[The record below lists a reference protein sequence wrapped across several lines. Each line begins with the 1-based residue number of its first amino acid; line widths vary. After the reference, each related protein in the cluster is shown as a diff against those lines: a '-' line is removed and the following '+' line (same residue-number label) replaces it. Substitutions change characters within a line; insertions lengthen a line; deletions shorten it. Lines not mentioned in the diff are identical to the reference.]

1 MAVLLKL
8 PGEVII
14 QDSALPQGRP
24 DGNLHITVGKYRPGR
39 AQLNREQAT
48 RLFDALAEWL
58 YGDSQDVIL

>member
-8 PGEVII
+8 PGGVII

-39 AQLNREQAT
+39 AQLTQAQVEK
-48 RLFDALAEWL
+48 LA
-58 YGDSQDVIL
+58 DVLNDWIIGGSEYPR